1 LYEALEEISIRVVN
15 EIGVD
20 LNLVMDHPHMYCIL
34 QFLSGLGP
42 ITARNLL
49 EKFNENFK
57 N

>member
-49 EKFNENFK
+49 EKLNENFK